1 MAKHSHGSMDVTEQE
16 KTFNGFITWVV
27 RSVIFIL
34 VALIV
39 LAIVNG

>member
-1 MAKHSHGSMDVTEQE
+1 MAKHSHGSMDVTAQE